1 MKYLPLILLS
11 LIAFLFLKKM
21 FFDYTDYQSI
31 LDSGG
36 IIIDV
41 RSDSE
46 FYSGHI
52 EGSLNIPLGDLS
64 SNLNHLK
71 DKDQAIITCCAS
83 GIRSSSAQKLLKAK
97 GYTNLVNGGGWFN
110 LERKLKQN

>member
-1 MKYLPLILLS
+1 MVS
-11 LIAFLFLKKM
+11 
-21 FFDYTDYQSI
+21 D
-31 LDSGG
+31 GG

-41 RSDSE
+41 RSEAE

-52 EGSLNIPLGDLS
+52 ENSLNIPLGALT

-83 GIRSSSAQKLLKAK
+83 GIRSAGAKRILSAK
-97 GYTNLVNGGGWFN
+97 GYTNVVNGGGWSN
-110 LERKLKQN
+110 LESKLK